1 MKFRKITFNNHPILG
16 NLHLDFTDANGNTV
30 DTIILAGENG
40 CGKTVIL
47 NSLFEFFIRDNV
59 KDLEG
64 EIELSSSEIAVIKA
78 KYNTPVAQKLNHN
91 GDILTIKFR
100 PNVFSPDLY
109 NKDGRN
115 LASSL
120 ILLNQDLNALFSKVY
135 SDVEI
140 NFTPQQIRSVTA
152 YDIDQSNSA
161 SERSDVN
168 LATSITQLLIDIK
181 ALDDA
186 EIADWVNSHSGE
198 IPPEEIKNSRIKRF
212 TNAFDSIFPTKKFL
226 GIENK
231 SKTKVVNFI
240 EYNKIMSIDKLSSG
254 EKQIIFRGGFLL
266 KDKKNNEGAYILI
279 DEPEISLHP
288 KWQLEILPFIKRI
301 FSNGIGKQTSQIIVA
316 THSPFIIHNSNRQN
330 DKVIILQKSDD
341 GEIIV
346 AQSPEFYSWG
356 PKKIVKEAFNI
367 NVEFDKYEKIV
378 FVEGETDEKYYNK
391 ALEIFG
397 YNKKEI
403 HFEWI
408 GRNVEKGKSENTG
421 DRALNSAF
429 AFFMANKFMLRTPTI
444 LLYDCDTNK
453 PDTDNAPLFVRTM
466 TYNSSNNQYRRG
478 VENLLALPNNFDY
491 DNFYSTN
498 EKADEYGAVSIHK
511 SLNKTKLC
519 DHICNYSNEELKSVL
534 ENLRLEIDKINAIKL

>member
-1 MKFRKITFNNHPILG
+1 MKFRKITFHNHPILG

-47 NSLFEFFIRDNV
+47 NSLFEIFIRDNV
-59 KDLEG
+59 KDIEG
-64 EIELSSSEIAVIKA
+64 EIELNSSEIAVIKA

-100 PNVFSPDLY
+100 PNVFNPDLY

-120 ILLNQDLNALFSKVY
+120 ILLNQDLNTLFSKVY

-161 SERSDVN
+161 SERSNVN

-212 TNAFDSIFPTKKFL
+212 TNAFHSIFENKRFKGVENESGVKVVTFEEHGKTIS
-226 GIENK
+226 IEN
-231 SKTKVVNFI
+231 
-240 EYNKIMSIDKLSSG
+240 LSSG
-254 EKQIIFRGGFLL
+254 EKQIVFRGGFLL
-266 KDKKNNEGAYILI
+266 KDKKSKEGAYVLV

-288 KWQLEILPFIKRI
+288 KWQLEIMPFIKRL
-301 FSNGIGKQTSQIIVA
+301 FTNEDGIQTSQIIVA

-330 DKVIILQKSDD
+330 DKVVVLQKSDN
-341 GEIIV
+341 GEIV
-346 AQSPEFYSWG
+346 VSQSPEFYSWG
-356 PKKIVKEAFNI
+356 PKEIVKKAFNI
-367 NVEFDKYEKIV
+367 NVEFNKYERIV
-378 FVEGETDEKYYNK
+378 FVEGETDERYYNK
-391 ALEIFG
+391 ALDVFG
-397 YNKKEI
+397 YDKNKI
-403 HFEWI
+403 HIEWI

-421 DRALNSAF
+421 DTALNNA
-429 AFFMANKFMLRTPTI
+429 AKFFKANMFMLKSKVI
-444 LLYDCDTNK
+444 LLYDCDTKK
-453 PDTDNAPLFVRTM
+453 PEAEEAPLYVQTM
-466 TYNSSNNQYRRG
+466 TYNSCNNQYRKG
-478 VENLLALPNNFDY
+478 VENLLVLPEDFDY
-491 DNFYSTN
+491 ESFYSIS
-498 EKADEYGAVSIHK
+498 EKSDDYGAVSIHR

-519 DHICNYSNEELKSVL
+519 DTICNYSNDKLMAVLDNLKS
-534 ENLRLEIDKINAIKL
+534 EIDKIITI

>member
-1 MKFRKITFNNHPILG
+1 MKFRKIAFKNHPILG
-16 NLHLDFTDANGNTV
+16 NLQLDFTDANGKTV

-47 NSLFEFFIRDNV
+47 DSLFDFFTRDNV
-59 KDLEG
+59 KDIEG
-64 EIELSSSEIAVIKA
+64 EIELSGNEIATIKA
-78 KYNTPVAQKLNHN
+78 KYNTPITQKLNNN
-91 GDILTIKFR
+91 GDILTIRFK
-100 PNVFSPDLY
+100 PNVYNPDLY

-120 ILLNQDLNALFSKVY
+120 ILLHQDLNTIFSKVY
-135 SDVEI
+135 SGVEI
-140 NFTPQQIRSVTA
+140 NFTPQQIRSITA
-152 YDIDQSNSA
+152 YDVDQSNST
-161 SERSDVN
+161 SEKSDIN

-212 TNAFDSIFPTKKFL
+212 TNAFHSIFPAKKFL

-240 EYNKIMSIDKLSSG
+240 ERDKIMSIDKLSSG

-301 FSNGIGKQTSQIIVA
+301 FTNKIGEQTSQIIVA

-330 DKVIILQKSDD
+330 DKVVILQKNDN
-341 GEIIV
+341 GEIV
-346 AQSPEFYSWG
+346 VSQTPEFYSWG
-356 PKKIVKEAFNI
+356 AKEIVKEAFNI

-378 FVEGETDEKYYNK
+378 FVEGETDVKYYNK
-391 ALEIFG
+391 ALEVFG
-397 YNKKEI
+397 YDKNNI

-408 GRNVEKGKSENTG
+408 GRNIEKGKSENTG
-421 DRALNSAF
+421 DTALNNA
-429 AFFMANKFMLRTPTI
+429 AKFFKANMFMLKSKVI
-444 LLYDCDTNK
+444 LLYDCDTKK
-453 PDTDNAPLFVRTM
+453 PETEEAPLYVQTM
-466 TYNSSNNQYRRG
+466 TYNLSNNQYLKG
-478 VENLLALPNNFDY
+478 VENLLILPDSFDY
-491 DNFYSTN
+491 NSFYSTN
-498 EKADEYGAVSIHK
+498 EKTDEYGAVSIHR

-519 DHICNYSNEELKSVL
+519 DCICNYSNDDLMPVL
-534 ENLRLEIDKINAIKL
+534 ENLRLEIDKIIAI

>member
-16 NLHLDFTDANGNTV
+16 NLHLDFTDANGKAV
-30 DTIILAGENG
+30 ETIILAGENG
-40 CGKTVIL
+40 CGKTIIL
-47 NSLFEFFIRDNV
+47 NSLFDFFNRRDG
-59 KDLEG
+59 KAIEG
-64 EIELSSSEIAVIKA
+64 VIELNSKEISAIKA
-78 KYNTPVAQKLNHN
+78 KYNTLVAKKLNN
-91 GDILTIKFR
+91 DGDILTIKF
-100 PNVFSPDLY
+100 SPDAYNPNLY
-109 NKDGRN
+109 NKDGHN
-115 LASSL
+115 IAVLY
-120 ILLNQDLNALFSKVY
+120 QDLNTLFGKVY

-140 NFTPQQIRSVTA
+140 NFTPKQIKSVTA
-152 YDIDQSNSA
+152 YDIDQCNSK
-161 SERSDVN
+161 SEKSDVN

-198 IPPEEIKNSRIKRF
+198 IPPEEIKSPRIKRF
-212 TNAFDSIFPTKKFL
+212 TNAFHSIFPAKKFL
-226 GIENK
+226 GIENV
-231 SKTKVVNFI
+231 SQTKVVNFI
-240 EYNKIMSIDKLSSG
+240 ENDKIMSIDKLSSG

-367 NVEFDKYEKIV
+367 NVEFDKYEKII

-429 AFFMANKFMLRTPTI
+429 AFFMANKFMLKTPTI

-491 DNFYSTN
+491 DKFYSTN

-534 ENLRLEIDKINAIKL
+534 ENLRLEIDKINAINL